1 MIQSKS
7 KEKTMD
13 EPNGKTNSKFKSL
26 KNFLKRLVQGTF
38 LVLVIFAVWQYFKP
52 APLVG
57 NWQLHLSQ
65 PSIAEFNNDETVTVH
80 NVRNFRYGP
89 TEDDMHPDY
98 YDRTYD
104 LNGVKQIWFV
114 NEPFNENQL
123 ASHTFVSFEFENG
136 DFLAISIEVRKEV
149 GQSYSVWKGLLRN
162 YPLIYVAADERD
174 VVLLRANLRKDDV
187 FVYPVKLEKS
197 ENARII
203 LTDMLEQ
210 MNALVTTSPEW
221 YNTLTSN
228 CTSNI
233 AFHINKLSP
242 KRIPILSWQLLF
254 TASSDELALERGL
267 LDTDL
272 PISEARKKY
281 QINAL
286 SEAAGDVPE
295 YSRIIR
301 GQIPVSESGASDETG
316 GLE

>member
-1 MIQSKS
+1 
-7 KEKTMD
+7 MD
-13 EPNGKTNSKFKSL
+13 ESTGKTNSKFNSFKT
-26 KNFLKRLVQGTF
+26 FLKRF
-38 LVLVIFAVWQYFKP
+38 LKIAFLGLFIFVVWQYFKP
-52 APLVG
+52 APLEG

-65 PSIAEFNNDETVTVH
+65 PSLAEFNSDETVTVR

-187 FVYPVKLEKS
+187 FVYPVKLEKP
-197 ENARII
+197 ENARLI
-203 LTDMLEQ
+203 LTDMLER
-210 MNALVTTSPEW
+210 MNALVTTNPEW

-233 AFHINKLSP
+233 AFHVNKLSP
-242 KRIPILSWQLLF
+242 KRISLLSWQLLF
-254 TASSDELALERGL
+254 TASSDELALKAGL

-272 PISEARKKY
+272 PIAEARKKY

-286 SEAAGDVPE
+286 SEAAGDVSE

-301 GQIPVSESGASDETG
+301 GQSPVLELESEEAESGEGTNETTN
-316 GLE
+316 

>member
-1 MIQSKS
+1 
-7 KEKTMD
+7 
-13 EPNGKTNSKFKSL
+13 
-26 KNFLKRLVQGTF
+26 
-38 LVLVIFAVWQYFKP
+38 
-52 APLVG
+52 
-57 NWQLHLSQ
+57 
-65 PSIAEFNNDETVTVH
+65 
-80 NVRNFRYGP
+80 
-89 TEDDMHPDY
+89 
-98 YDRTYD
+98 
-104 LNGVKQIWFV
+104 
-114 NEPFNENQL
+114 
-123 ASHTFVSFEFENG
+123 
-136 DFLAISIEVRKEV
+136 
-149 GQSYSVWKGLLRN
+149 
-162 YPLIYVAADERD
+162 VAADERD

-203 LTDMLEQ
+203 LTDMLER
-210 MNALVTTSPEW
+210 MNELVTTSPEW

-272 PISEARKKY
+272 SISEARKKY

-301 GQIPVSESGASDETG
+301 GQIPVSESSVSDETG